1 MIFFAKSLPHGIEDT
16 LPLLPQIP
24 RFNWKIFY
32 LFFLIA
38 LIVWLIIYFRKTQ
51 KSKPV
56 LHYLKKFGKDFQVSS
71 EMDDA
76 FRRHTKKETFR
87 AGLDELSDILKAY
100 LEQRFKTSFEELT
113 SEEIGRILNAPDF
126 FKYLKTLDEKRFGA
140 GSPDENEFRELFE
153 AARKQLK
160 QENSIKI
167 LQGKL

>member
-1 MIFFAKSLPHGIEDT
+1 MIPLAKSLPHGIEDT
-16 LPLLPQIP
+16 LPLLPEFP

-38 LIVWLIIYFRKTQ
+38 LIVWLVIYFRKTQ

-56 LHYLKKFGKDFQVSS
+56 LHYLGKFGKNFQVGS

-76 FRRHTKKETFR
+76 FRRHSKKETFR

-100 LEQRFKTSFEELT
+100 LEQRFKTGFEELT
-113 SEEIGRILNAPDF
+113 SEEIGRVLNAPEF
-126 FKYLKTLDEKRFGA
+126 FRYLKDLDAKRFGA
-140 GSPDENEFRELFE
+140 GSPDENEFRELYE

-160 QENSIKI
+160 QEKNIKL

>member
-1 MIFFAKSLPHGIEDT
+1 MIPFAKSLPHGIEDT
-16 LPLLPQIP
+16 LPLLPQLP

-32 LFFLIA
+32 LIFLIA
-38 LIVWLIIYFRKTQ
+38 LIVWLVMYFRKTQ

-56 LHYLKKFGKDFQVSS
+56 LHYLKKFGKDFQVGS

-100 LEQRFKTSFEELT
+100 LEQRFNSSFEELT
-113 SEEIGRILNAPDF
+113 SEEIGRILNAPEF
-126 FKYLKTLDEKRFGA
+126 FRYLKDLDAKRFGSD
-140 GSPDENEFRELFE
+140 SPDENEFRDMFE

-160 QENSIKI
+160 QERNIKM
-167 LQGKL
+167 LQGKI